1 MSEQAACAKE
11 PIDLSTIIVNRNTHD
26 LLAQCLQSVYD
37 TVSDLD
43 LETIVVD
50 TASTDGSQAMVH
62 QSFPRICLIENSE
75 NVGFA

>member
-1 MSEQAACAKE
+1 MSA
-11 PIDLSTIIVNRNTHD
+11 IHLSIIVINWNTCD
-26 LLAQCLQSVYD
+26 FLSRCLQSVYD

-62 QSFPRICLIENSE
+62 QSFPRIRLIENSE